1 MLRRGFAHARSVG
14 IKIEKVDIAQFDSTA
29 NIHDKL
35 VREAYCKYI
44 NSYSIP
50 DTSSDLPMFT
60 VQMRCTVVLI
70 ACFFVLVIN
79 PTFERCFAQERSV
92 KPAPVAVSRIK
103 LEKAKDR
110 VVVKIDDQ
118 LFTEYVFKGY
128 EKPILYPVIGPY
140 GIGMTRNWPMKEG
153 FKNEA
158 EDHPH
163 HKSIWFGHMKVNN
176 ESFWHVGKTAGT
188 TRQTELVSAKGDTI
202 QTRNKLVGKDG
213 KTVIATDSRTIR
225 FETDGD
231 TRMIEFTVTYH
242 ATEGDIKFG
251 DNKDG
256 QMGIRMHPALRIS
269 DNKAVVKAVGKKVA
283 NGKAINS
290 EGDTEK
296 NIWGKRAKWIAYWG
310 TVDEKKVGI
319 AVFDHPSNLRHP
331 TWWHARDYGLLSANP
346 FGIHHFENKKE
357 PVGEYTLKKGE
368 SLSFR
373 HLFVFFPG
381 DYQSAKI
388 DERYG
393 SWARS
398 QRGVEPF

>member
-1 MLRRGFAHARSVG
+1 MFKTHFCRFAC
-14 IKIEKVDIAQFDSTA
+14 
-29 NIHDKL
+29 L
-35 VREAYCKYI
+35 VA
-44 NSYSIP
+44 
-50 DTSSDLPMFT
+50 M
-60 VQMRCTVVLI
+60 TVVWLSSFTPKSCSSQDRSTKS
-70 ACFFVLVIN
+70 A
-79 PTFERCFAQERSV
+79 PTAD
-92 KPAPVAVSRIK
+92 PRIK
-103 LEKAKDR
+103 LEKADDR
-110 VVVKIDDQ
+110 IVVKIDDQ

-128 EKPILYPVIGPY
+128 EKPILYPVIGPQ
-140 GIGMTRNWPMKEG
+140 GVGMTRNWPMKEG

-158 EDHPH
+158 KDHPH
-163 HKSIWFGHMKVNN
+163 HKSIWFGHMKVND
-176 ESFWHVGKTAGT
+176 ESFWHEGKTAGT

-202 QTRNKLVGKDG
+202 QTRNQLVGKDG

-269 DNKAVVKAVGKKVA
+269 DNKDVVKAVGKKVA

-319 AVFDHPSNLRHP
+319 AVFDHPTNLRHP

-381 DYQSAKI
+381 DYKSANI
-388 DERYG
+388 EDRYG

-398 QRGVEPF
+398 QRGVEQF